1 MLQALT
7 IKNYAL
13 IEALNVDFSSGFTT
27 ITGETGAG
35 KSILLGGL
43 SLILGKRAD
52 LSSLRSKEEK
62 CIIEATFNIE
72 KYKLKPF
79 FKAEDLDY
87 EPQTIIRREI
97 LPSGKSRAFV
107 NDSPVNLSSLQE
119 LGKHLID
126 IHSQNETRQV
136 IDEKFQFQIIDALA
150 KNDKIRA
157 EYSSELKQYKVLK
170 KELKTLQLEQ
180 AEAIKAYDYNL
191 FLLNELNDATLE
203 KCNIEDLEAEYE
215 TLNNVEAILEKAQE
229 VDALI
234 LDDNLGIQS
243 NLVQLKTIVSKLS
256 VLSQKY
262 GPISDR
268 VESIFLEF
276 DDVVSDLETLKDN
289 LEASPERLEIVN
301 NQLTVL
307 NNLFQKHVVNS
318 VEELIVLRDQ
328 LDQKVITTEGLDSAI
343 STCEANINKASKSLK
358 AKGLEIRTSREVAI
372 PILTQKLERLLSD
385 LGMPNATFNISVKES
400 ESFHQNGTDDLSF
413 LFSANKGMDYNE
425 LKKAAS
431 GGELSRIMLSI
442 KAILSQY
449 IKLPTIMFDEID
461 TGVSGEI
468 AHKMGDIMSK
478 MSINMQVFSIT
489 HLPQIASKGVLHYK
503 VYKETVNDTTL
514 TNLVALNPEERV
526 NEIALMLGGTELHDS
541 AIAHAKQLL
550 Q

>member
-157 EYSSELKQYKVLK
+157 EYTSELKQYKVLK

-289 LEASPERLEIVN
+289 LQASPERLEIVN